1 MPPTNENIPQGTVVN
16 NIWGSNVAEGTTV
29 YLTAPSGQTCHA
41 TRMGLPGLVKAGV
54 LGEAD
59 SLTAFVDKKHI
70 RRVRGG
76 KEEDHD
82 EVNMESI
89 MNDPDQLGRILML
102 VDRTLPLVVVAPRV
116 MKHFTDEK
124 DDAGKDIT
132 VRIPDNERE
141 SGVVYT
147 DQIGLEDKM
156 FLFNWTVGGS
166 ADAERFSD
174 EAATVVATVEHGS
187 RVPHATKRAAG
198 TKRRK
203 R

>member
-1 MPPTNENIPQGTVVN
+1 MPPTNENNPQGTVVN
-16 NIWGSNVAEGTTV
+16 NVWGSNVAEGTTV
-29 YLTAPSGQTCHA
+29 YLTTPSGQTCHA

-76 KEEDHD
+76 KQEDHD

-89 MNDPDQLGRILML
+89 MSDPDQLGRILML
-102 VDRTLPLVVVAPRV
+102 VDRTLPLVVVSPRV
-116 MKHFTDEK
+116 LKHFTDEK
-124 DDAGKDIT
+124 DNTTK
-132 VRIPDNERE
+132 RIPDNERE

-174 EAATVVATVEHGS
+174 ETSAVVATVEHGS
-187 RVPHATKRAAG
+187 RVSHATKRAPRPKD
-198 TKRRK
+198 KRR